1 MFCVR
6 GTEKEWRHFGT
17 PSKPDINAVHRGNVA
32 ALLMVEPTNRRAI
45 VVDRDGIE
53 SSYEGTENFTI
64 NNMISF
70 CGCGIL
76 PKDIKSFGRSDML
89 DLC

>member
-17 PSKPDINAVHRGNVA
+17 PSKPGINAVHRGNVA

-53 SSYEGTENFTI
+53 IEGHKLLLS
-64 NNMISF
+64 ISF
-70 CGCGIL
+70 VNAV
-76 PKDIKSFGRSDML
+76 S
-89 DLC
+89 